1 MNVGGREMSFLE
13 HIEELRWVLVHSA
26 FAVAIG
32 TGLGWWL
39 APRVLDYVVRRT
51 VGQVVVLG
59 VMEPFNETIRMA
71 IILGLGMALPY
82 VLYRVWTFVVPGLF
96 QKERAIVL
104 PLVGASLLLFLAGV
118 AFSFYMVVP
127 AIISVLRTFVTPTM
141 RQNLRLSDVLG
152 FVYNMCIACG
162 ILFQLPLVTLL
173 LSWAGLVT
181 PHFLLSKWRHAIVVV
196 LFITAIITPGD
207 VATAQIFLGIP
218 IIGLYFLSIAVAFVT
233 RRKPKE
239 TAGGSATRP

>member
-26 FAVAIG
+26 IAVAIG
-32 TGLGWWL
+32 TALGWWL
-39 APRVLDYVVRRT
+39 APRALDYVVHHT

-59 VMEPFNETIRMA
+59 VMEPFNEVIRMA
-71 IILGLGMALPY
+71 ILLGLAFALPY
-82 VLYRVWTFVVPGLF
+82 VLYRIWTFVVPGLF
-96 QKERAIVL
+96 RQEQKLVL
-104 PLVGASLLLFLAGV
+104 PLVLSSLVLFLTGV
-118 AFSFYMVVP
+118 AFAFYMVIP
-127 AIISVLRTFVTPTM
+127 AIIQVLRTFLTPSM

-152 FVYNMCIACG
+152 FVYNMCLACG
-162 ILFQLPLVTLL
+162 ILFQLPLATLL

-181 PHFLLSKWRHAIVVV
+181 PRFLLSKWRHAIVLV

-218 IIGLYFLSIAVAFVT
+218 IIALYFLSIAVAFLV

-239 TAGGSATRP
+239 AARAAATSP